1 MGLSFFDFFKP
12 KNGKTQSTEV
22 IIHEMLEAA
31 QEYQIRELCFMVCV
45 DLIANALGKCEVKTY
60 RNNEE
65 IQEREY
71 YMWNIEP
78 NVNQNSSAFVHK
90 WVLRLLEDGE
100 TLMISTTG
108 AGGAEAIV
116 VADSFCNS
124 NQYPVRQNEYTQ
136 VTVGDMTYQKTF
148 LEQDVMHLSLTH
160 TNVKAVIDGM
170 YQSYYR
176 LYDAAVRAY
185 TWGQG
190 KHLKVHVEQSASAD
204 KDWQTAFQQ
213 MIQEQVKPFLESN
226 GAILP
231 EFDGYKYEY
240 FGKQSPEKGDTRD
253 IRALVDDVFAF
264 TAKALLIPVV
274 LIDGKVEATG
284 DARQRFLT
292 DCIDPI
298 CEQLQEEANRKRYGY
313 NQWRAGNYL
322 RVDSSSITHFD
333 LFANA
338 ANVEKLVGSGAFSI
352 NDILKAANR
361 APISEDWAD
370 KHYMTKNIAGLASV
384 LDALDPQKGGNT

>member
-1 MGLSFFDFFKP
+1 
-12 KNGKTQSTEV
+12 
-22 IIHEMLEAA
+22 
-31 QEYQIRELCFMVCV
+31 
-45 DLIANALGKCEVKTY
+45 
-60 RNNEE
+60 
-65 IQEREY
+65 
-71 YMWNIEP
+71 
-78 NVNQNSSAFVHK
+78 
-90 WVLRLLEDGE
+90 
-100 TLMISTTG
+100 
-108 AGGAEAIV
+108 
-116 VADSFCNS
+116 
-124 NQYPVRQNEYTQ
+124 
-136 VTVGDMTYQKTF
+136 
-148 LEQDVMHLSLTH
+148 
-160 TNVKAVIDGM
+160 
-170 YQSYYR
+170 
-176 LYDAAVRAY
+176 
-185 TWGQG
+185 
-190 KHLKVHVEQSASAD
+190 
-204 KDWQTAFQQ
+204 
-213 MIQEQVKPFLESN
+213 MIQDQVKPFLESN

-231 EFDGYKYEY
+231 EFKGYKYEH
-240 FGKQSPEKGDTRD
+240 FGKQNSEKGDTRD
-253 IRALVDDVFAF
+253 IRALVDDIFAF

-370 KHYMTKNIAGLASV
+370 KHYMTKNIAAMASV
-384 LDALDPQKGGNT
+384 LDALDPQKGGNA

>member
-1 MGLSFFDFFKP
+1 MGFSFFDFIKP
-12 KNGKTQSTEV
+12 KNGKTKSTEV
-22 IIHEMLEAA
+22 LIHEMIEAA

-45 DLIANALGKCEVKTY
+45 DLIANALGKCEIKTY
-60 RNNEE
+60 RNNKE

-78 NVNQNSSAFVHK
+78 NANQNSSAFVHK

-100 TLMISTTG
+100 TLMVSTTG
-108 AGGAEAIV
+108 TDGAEAVV
-116 VADSFCNS
+116 VADSFCRS

-160 TNVKAVIDGM
+160 TNVKSVIDGM

-190 KHLKVHVEQSASAD
+190 KHLKVHVDQMAQNAEGWQAD
-204 KDWQTAFQQ
+204 FQK
-213 MIQEQVKPFLESN
+213 MIQEQIKPFLDSN

-231 EFDGYKYEY
+231 EFEGYKYEY
-240 FGKQSPEKGDTRD
+240 FGKQSSEKGDTRD
-253 IRALVDDVFAF
+253 IRALVDDIFAF
-264 TAKALLIPVV
+264 TAKALLIPAV

-298 CEQLQEEANRKRYGY
+298 CEQWQEEANRKRYGY
-313 NQWRAGNYL
+313 NQWKAGNYL

-361 APISEDWAD
+361 APISEEWAD
-370 KHYMTKNIAGLASV
+370 KHYMTKNIAALASV
-384 LDALDPQKGGNT
+384 LDTLDPQKGGNA

>member
-1 MGLSFFDFFKP
+1 MGLSFFDFLKP
-12 KNGKTQSTEV
+12 KTGKTQSTEV
-22 IIHEMLEAA
+22 IIREIIEAA
-31 QEYQIRELCFMVCV
+31 QEYHIRELCLMVCI

-60 RNNEE
+60 MNNQEVF
-65 IQEREY
+65 EREY

-78 NVNQNSSAFVHK
+78 NVNQNSSAFIHK

-108 AGGAEAIV
+108 KAGAEAIV

-136 VTVGDMTYQKTF
+136 VSVGDMTYQKTF
-148 LEQDVMHLSLTH
+148 YEEDVMHLSLTH
-160 TNVKAVIDGM
+160 TNIKAVIDGM

-204 KDWQTAFQQ
+204 KEWQNAFQQ
-213 MIQEQVKPFLESN
+213 MIQDQIKPFLESN

-231 EFDGYKYEY
+231 EFDGYKYEH
-240 FGKQSPEKGDTRD
+240 FGKPGGEKGDTRD
-253 IRALVDDVFAF
+253 VRALVDDIFAF

-298 CEQLQEEANRKRYGY
+298 CDQWQEEANRKRYGY
-313 NQWRAGNYL
+313 KEWKKGNYL

-361 APISEDWAD
+361 APINEPWAD
-370 KHYMTKNIAGLASV
+370 KHYMTKNIAAMASV
-384 LDALDPQKGGNT
+384 LNPMDT

>member
-12 KNGKTQSTEV
+12 KSGKTQTQEV
-22 IIHEMLEAA
+22 LIHEMLEAA
-31 QEYQIRELCFMVCV
+31 QEYRIRELCFMVCL

-60 RNNEE
+60 RNNAE

-78 NVNQNSSAFVHK
+78 NVNQNSSAFIHK
-90 WVLRLLEDGE
+90 WVLRLFEDGE

-108 AGGAEAIV
+108 TDGAEAVV

-136 VTVGDMTYQKTF
+136 VSVGDMTYQKTF

-160 TNVKAVIDGM
+160 TNVKSVIDGM

-213 MIQEQVKPFLESN
+213 MIQDQVKPFLDSN

-240 FGKQSPEKGDTRD
+240 FGKQSSEKGDTRD
-253 IRALVDDVFAF
+253 IRALVDDIFAF

-313 NQWRAGNYL
+313 KQWKAGNYI

-370 KHYMTKNIAGLASV
+370 KHYMTKNIAELASV
-384 LDALDPQKGGNT
+384 LDALDPQKGGNA

>member
-1 MGLSFFDFFKP
+1 MGLSFFDFIKP
-12 KNGKTQSTEV
+12 KNGKTQTTEV
-22 IIHEMLEAA
+22 LIHEMIEAA
-31 QEYQIRELCFMVCV
+31 QEYKIRELCFMVCV
-45 DLIANALGKCEVKTY
+45 DLIANALGKCEIKTY
-60 RNNEE
+60 RNNVE

-108 AGGAEAIV
+108 TDGAEAVV
-116 VADSFCNS
+116 VADSFCIS

-136 VTVGDMTYQKTF
+136 VAVGDMTYRKTF

-160 TNVKAVIDGM
+160 TDVKSVIDGM

-204 KDWQTAFQQ
+204 KGWQTTFQQ
-213 MIQEQVKPFLESN
+213 MIQDQVKPFLDSN

-240 FGKQSPEKGDTRD
+240 FGKQSSEKGDTRD
-253 IRALVDDVFAF
+253 IRALVDDIFAF

-313 NQWRAGNYL
+313 TQWKAGNYL

-361 APISEDWAD
+361 APISEEWAD
-370 KHYMTKNIAGLASV
+370 KHYMTKNIAALASV
-384 LDALDPQKGGNT
+384 LDTLDPQKGGNA

>member
-12 KNGKTQSTEV
+12 KNGKTKNTEV
-22 IIHEMLEAA
+22 LIHEMIEAA

-45 DLIANALGKCEVKTY
+45 DLIANALGKCEIKTY
-60 RNNEE
+60 RNNKE

-78 NVNQNSSAFVHK
+78 NINQNSSAFVHK
-90 WVLRLLEDGE
+90 WVLRLFEDGE

-108 AGGAEAIV
+108 TDGAEALV

-124 NQYPVRQNEYTQ
+124 NQYPVRQNEYKQ
-136 VTVGDMTYQKTF
+136 VSVGDMTYQKTF
-148 LEQDVMHLSLTH
+148 LEQDVLHLSLTH
-160 TNVKAVIDGM
+160 TNVKTVIDGM

-190 KHLKVHVEQSASAD
+190 KHLKVHVEQSASVD
-204 KDWQTAFQQ
+204 GEWQAAFQK
-213 MIQEQVKPFLESN
+213 MIQDQVKPFLDSN

-240 FGKQSPEKGDTRD
+240 FGKQSSEKGDTRD
-253 IRALVDDVFAF
+253 IRALVDDIFAF

-284 DARQRFLT
+284 DARHRFLT

-313 NQWRAGNYL
+313 KQWQAGNYL

-370 KHYMTKNIAGLASV
+370 KHYMTKNIAALASV
-384 LDALDPQKGGNT
+384 LDALDPQKGGNA

>member
-12 KNGKTQSTEV
+12 KSGKTKTTEV
-22 IIHEMLEAA
+22 LIHEMIEAA

-45 DLIANALGKCEVKTY
+45 DLIANALGKCEIKTY

-78 NVNQNSSAFVHK
+78 NANQNSSAFVHK

-108 AGGAEAIV
+108 TDGFEAIV

-124 NQYPVRQNEYTQ
+124 NQYPVRQNEYSQ
-136 VTVGDMTYQKTF
+136 VAVGDMTYQKVF
-148 LEQDVMHLSLTH
+148 YEQDVMHLSLTH
-160 TNVKAVIDGM
+160 TNVKSVLDGM

-190 KHLKVHVEQSASAD
+190 KHLKVHVEQSATAD
-204 KDWQTAFQQ
+204 KEWQAAFQQ

-240 FGKQSPEKGDTRD
+240 FGKQSSEKGDTRD
-253 IRALVDDVFAF
+253 IRALVDDIFAF

-298 CEQLQEEANRKRYGY
+298 CEQWQEEANRKRYGY
-313 NQWRAGNYL
+313 KQWKSGNYL

-361 APISEDWAD
+361 APISEEWAD
-370 KHYMTKNIAGLASV
+370 KHYMTKNIAALAAV
-384 LDALDPQKGGNT
+384 LDALDPQKGGYA